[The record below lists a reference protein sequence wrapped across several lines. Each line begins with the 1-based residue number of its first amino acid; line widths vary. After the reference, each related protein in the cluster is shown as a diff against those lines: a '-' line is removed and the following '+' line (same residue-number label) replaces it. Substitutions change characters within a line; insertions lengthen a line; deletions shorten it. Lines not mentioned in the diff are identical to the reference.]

1 MFGCVCVCGRAWEW
15 ENKRAEKIVVLVDK
29 NAIVHPLHT
38 FANIFDVS
46 EPNHICNHSLMSGGN
61 SFETWYCSSIC
72 RNSMNASFHLS
83 RFQHMTNVHPKK
95 KLTNNY
101 TLSIEYGRSR
111 SERAVSTWSENLYG
125 KTEMKTPKCT
135 TKTTNGKRARNR

>member
-111 SERAVSTWSENLYG
+111 SERAVSTWMWKSLRKNRNENSQMHNKNNKRKESE
-125 KTEMKTPKCT
+125 K
-135 TKTTNGKRARNR
+135 